1 MFSVFE
7 IWALTFEIFHI
18 HSYLIEASPYNLFGI
33 ILSNPGKSVGIAEVK
48 SVCTQ
53 TLTVSPL
60 SKVVLVPVPLRK
72 HVTYAVFERST
83 PAELQIALIM
93 GSAILPVP
101 EGQFVNDWVELHG
114 GLAPE
119 QVVFIV
125 VGALGDT
132 TATLAPCLEAFL
144 IEFFVYQALANSSIP
159 RTIKSSRE
167 SISAVSINV

>member
-1 MFSVFE
+1 M
-7 IWALTFEIFHI
+7 
-18 HSYLIEASPYNLFGI
+18 P
-33 ILSNPGKSVGIAEVK
+33 NPGKLVGIAEVK

-53 TLTVSPL
+53 TLTVSPI
-60 SKVVLVPVPLRK
+60 SNVESGPGPLRK

-114 GLAPE
+114 GFAPE

-125 VGALGDT
+125 VGAVGVT
-132 TATLAPCLEAFL
+132 TATLAPCLAAFL

-159 RTIKSSRE
+159 RTIRRSNE